1 MSNTEKKLGGG
12 RRLSINTGKG
22 TDIMLELLS
31 PAGSPEAV
39 IAAVQNGA
47 DAVYMGLGDF
57 NARRGAKN
65 FADEEFE
72 KAVRYCHVRGCKVYV
87 TLNTLVNDREIPA
100 ATESARLASRCGVD
114 GIIIQDLGLI
124 SAVRRAAPDIPLH
137 ASTQM
142 SIHNL
147 AGVQAAAEMGL
158 TRAVLARELSLE
170 EIKFITANSPIEI
183 EVFVHGALCF
193 CHSGQCYMSALIG
206 RRSGNRGMCAQ
217 PCRMQYSLG
226 GRMDDYPMSLKDN
239 CLVDR
244 LRELEEA
251 GVTCVKIEGRMKR
264 PEYTAIV
271 TGIYSKA
278 IKERRQ
284 PTAEEMN
291 MLTKAF
297 SRQGFTQ
304 GYFNGDK
311 KDMFGVRGEPEE
323 GTEKIFTTARRAYAD
338 GELRR
343 VPVHFYTVAEKDER
357 IKAIAFDDDGHRA
370 VTYGAVPEKAK
381 RQGLTDSYLIEQMF
395 KTGGTPYNVVEN
407 KAKADPGL
415 YLAAAEI
422 NELRRK
428 LISELSEQ
436 RAVPPTR
443 RSLELPAPPK
453 NIPVVS
459 DPKLIMQVRT
469 EDQLSKE
476 LADLRPAYLYV
487 PANVM
492 LEQPKLVLP
501 FVEQGTVP
509 VAVLPRIINDRQ
521 MKDVY
526 TTLQRLF
533 DYGVNEALVGNLGHI
548 MLARAAGMKVRGDFG
563 LNAFNSYSLE
573 MLNEMGFLSATASF
587 ELRIAQIKDMAKPL
601 DTEMIIYGRLP
612 LMVSDQCIIKHSAGR
627 CACQTPAQMS
637 DRMGSVFPVVKEYG
651 CRNVIY
657 NAHKLYL
664 ADKKDDLYSA
674 GLWGLRMMFTTES
687 ARECVEVA
695 KGHMGLSDYK
705 PNVLTRGLYY
715 RGVD

>member
-1 MSNTEKKLGGG
+1 
-12 RRLSINTGKG
+12 
-22 TDIMLELLS
+22 MLELLS

-47 DAVYMGLGDF
+47 DAVYLGMGDF

-65 FADEEFE
+65 FTNEEFE
-72 KAVRYCHVRGCKVYV
+72 KAVTYCRVRGCKVYV
-87 TLNTLVNDREIPA
+87 TLNTLVNDREIGA
-100 ATESARLASRCGVD
+100 AVDDARLASSCGAD

-124 SAVRRAAPDIPLH
+124 SAIRRALPDIPLH

-170 EIKFITANSPIEI
+170 EIKYISKNAPIETEI
-183 EVFVHGALCF
+183 FVHGALCF
-193 CHSGQCYMSALIG
+193 CHSGQCYMSSLIG

-244 LRELEEA
+244 LGEIEEA
-251 GVTCVKIEGRMKR
+251 GVACVKIEGRMKR

-278 IKERRQ
+278 LREHRQ
-284 PTAEEMN
+284 PTPEEMT

-304 GYFNGDK
+304 GYFNGDRR
-311 KDMFGVRGEPEE
+311 DMFGVRGEPEE
-323 GTEKIFTTARRAYAD
+323 GTEKIFAVARRAYAD

-343 VPVHFYTVAEKDER
+343 VPVHFYTVAEKGER
-357 IKAIAFDDDGHRA
+357 IKAIAFDDEGHRA
-370 VTYGAVPEKAK
+370 VTYGPVPEKAK
-381 RQGLTDSYLIEQMF
+381 RQGLTDGYLVEQMF
-395 KTGGTPYNVVEN
+395 KTGGTPYNCVEN
-407 KAKADPGL
+407 KAKTDPGL

-428 LISELSEQ
+428 LISELSAQ
-436 RAVPPTR
+436 RAAPPTR

-453 NIPVVS
+453 NVPTVA

-469 EDQLSKE
+469 AEQLTRE
-476 LADLRPAYLYV
+476 LADLRPAYIYV
-487 PANVM
+487 PAM
-492 LEQPKLVLP
+492 IMAAEPKLVLP
-501 FVEQGTVP
+501 FVEKGAVP
-509 VAVLPRIINDRQ
+509 VAVLPRIVNDAQ
-521 MKDVY
+521 MKEVY
-526 TTLQRLF
+526 ATLQKLF
-533 DYGVNEALVGNLGHI
+533 DYGVNEALVGNLGQVV
-548 MLARAAGMKVRGDFG
+548 MARSAGMKLRGDFG
-563 LNAFNSYSLE
+563 LNAFNSYTLE
-573 MLNEMGFLSATASF
+573 MLNDMGFLSATASF

-601 DTEMIIYGRLP
+601 DTELIIYGRLP
-612 LMVSDQCIIKHSAGR
+612 LMVSDQCIIKESAGR
-627 CACQTPAQMS
+627 CACQTPAQMA

-651 CRNVIY
+651 CRNVVY

-664 ADKKDDLYSA
+664 ADKKEDLYSA

>member
-1 MSNTEKKLGGG
+1 
-12 RRLSINTGKG
+12 
-22 TDIMLELLS
+22 MLELLS

-47 DAVYMGLGDF
+47 DAVYLGMGDF

-65 FADEEFE
+65 FTNEEFE
-72 KAVRYCHVRGCKVYV
+72 KAVTYCRVRGCKVYV
-87 TLNTLVNDREIPA
+87 TLNTLVNDREIGA
-100 ATESARLASRCGVD
+100 AVDAARVASECGAD

-124 SAVRRAAPDIPLH
+124 SAIRRALPDIPLH

-170 EIKFITANSPIEI
+170 EIAYITKNAPIETEI
-183 EVFVHGALCF
+183 FVHGALCF
-193 CHSGQCYMSALIG
+193 CHSGQCYMSSLIG

-244 LRELEEA
+244 LREIEEA
-251 GVTCVKIEGRMKR
+251 GVACIKIEGRMKR

-278 IKERRQ
+278 LREHRQ
-284 PTAEEMN
+284 PTPEEMT

-323 GTEKIFTTARRAYAD
+323 GTEKIFTVARRAYAD

-343 VPVHFYTVAEKDER
+343 VPVHFYTVAEKGER
-357 IKAIAFDDDGHRA
+357 IKAIAFDDDGHKA
-370 VTYGAVPEKAK
+370 VTYGPVPEKAK
-381 RQGLTDSYLIEQMF
+381 RQGLTDGYLVEQMF
-395 KTGGTPYNVVEN
+395 KTGGTPYNCVEN
-407 KAKADPGL
+407 KAKTDPGL

-428 LISELSEQ
+428 LISELSAQ
-436 RAVPPTR
+436 RSAPPTR
-443 RSLELPAPPK
+443 RSLDLPAPPK
-453 NIPVVS
+453 NVPTVA
-459 DPKLIMQVRT
+459 DPKLIIQVRT
-469 EDQLSKE
+469 AEQLTKE
-476 LADLRPAYLYV
+476 LADLRPAYIYV
-487 PANVM
+487 PAM
-492 LEQPKLVLP
+492 IMAAEPKLVLP
-501 FVEQGTVP
+501 FVEKGSVP
-509 VAVLPRIINDRQ
+509 VAVLPRIVNDAQ
-521 MKDVY
+521 MKEVY
-526 TTLQRLF
+526 ATLQKLF
-533 DYGVNEALVGNLGHI
+533 DYGVNEALVGNLGQVV
-548 MLARAAGMKVRGDFG
+548 MARRAGMKLRGDFG
-563 LNAFNSYSLE
+563 LNAFNSYTLE

-601 DTEMIIYGRLP
+601 DTELIVYGRLP
-612 LMVSDQCIIKHSAGR
+612 LMVSDQCIIKESAGR
-627 CACQTPAQMS
+627 CACQTPAQMA

-651 CRNVIY
+651 CRNVVY

-664 ADKKDDLYSA
+664 ADKKEDLYSA

>member
-1 MSNTEKKLGGG
+1 MSFNTEK
-12 RRLSINTGKG
+12 G
-22 TDIMLELLS
+22 TDTMLELLS

-47 DAVYMGLGDF
+47 DAVYMGLSDF

-65 FADEEFE
+65 FTDEEFE
-72 KAVRYCHVRGCKVYV
+72 KSVRYCHVRGCKVYV

-100 ATESARLASRCGVD
+100 AAERARLASRCGVD

-124 SAVRRAAPDIPLH
+124 SVVRRAAPDIPLH

-170 EIKFITANSPIEI
+170 EIKFITANAPIET

-251 GVTCVKIEGRMKR
+251 GVACVKIEGRMKR

-311 KDMFGVRGEPEE
+311 EDMFGVRGEPEE

-343 VPVHFYTVAEKDER
+343 VPVHFYTVAERDER

-443 RSLELPAPPK
+443 RSFELPAPPK

-521 MKDVY
+521 MKDVHN
-526 TTLQRLF
+526 TLQRLF
-533 DYGVNEALVGNLGHI
+533 DYGVNEVLVGNLGHI

-563 LNAFNSYSLE
+563 LNAFNSYTLE